1 MTGRWTKWRIST
13 AIEKGKPLPPRLV
26 RKIRRD
32 AECRRFCE
40 ASLAMDRRLRR
51 DAAEIVRQE
60 RDRLRD
66 AAPLRVPEPG
76 RTPPPRRVLRA
87 ERLLALASAV
97 VILAAVV
104 GAGIWWWPSP
114 SPPSHP
120 QPRKVAQ
127 RQRQQDIRELME
139 IVRQIDETVDRVA
152 AREGPRWRERMARS
166 GDALRAPILREAS
179 NMAADTRGILQRL
192 FPIVPSEEDSPSSD
206 SQRDP
211 PSPTSS
217 GRRAPRWP
225 EKAPL
230 ACSRMSTEIPF

>member
-13 AIEKGKPLPPRLV
+13 AIEKGKPLSPRLL
-26 RKIRRD
+26 RKIRGD
-32 AECRRFCE
+32 AECRRFYE
-40 ASLAMDRRLRR
+40 ASLAVVGRLRR

-66 AAPLRVPEPG
+66 AAPLRVPQPS
-76 RTPPPRRVLRA
+76 RTPPPRRVLRP

-97 VILAAVV
+97 VILAAVA

-114 SPPSHP
+114 LPPP
-120 QPRKVAQ
+120 DRQPPAVTQ
-127 RQRQQDIRELME
+127 EQQQQDIRELMK
-139 IVRQIDETVDRVA
+139 IVRQIDHAVDRVA
-152 AREGPRWRERMARS
+152 AREGPRWRERVARS

-192 FPIVPSEEDSPSSD
+192 FPIVRCEEDVPSSD

-211 PSPTSS
+211 ASPTSS
-217 GRRAPRWP
+217 GHRAPRWP
-225 EKAPL
+225 EKASL
-230 ACSRMSTEIPF
+230 ACSRMPAEIPL

>member
-26 RKIRRD
+26 RKICRD
-32 AECRRFCE
+32 AESRRFYE
-40 ASLAMDRRLRR
+40 ASLAVVGRLRR
-51 DAAEIVRQE
+51 DAAEIVQHE
-60 RDRLRD
+60 RDRLRN
-66 AAPLRVPEPG
+66 AAPLCVPQPS
-76 RTPPPRRVLRA
+76 RTPPPRRVLRP

-114 SPPSHP
+114 LPPPDP
-120 QPRKVAQ
+120 QPPMVAQ
-127 RQRQQDIRELME
+127 GQQEQDIRELME
-139 IVRQIDETVDRVA
+139 IVRQIDRAVDRVA
-152 AREGPRWRERMARS
+152 AREGPRWRERVARS
-166 GDALRAPILREAS
+166 GDALRAPILHEAS

-192 FPIVPSEEDSPSSD
+192 FPIVPSQEEVPSSD

-211 PSPTSS
+211 RSPTSS

-225 EKAPL
+225 EKASL
-230 ACSRMSTEIPF
+230 ACSRMPVEIPL